1 MANEQTKAGERNL
14 VAVMHGIG
22 ELRIEERAIPE
33 PGPGEV
39 LVEVRS
45 VGVCGS
51 DVHFFE
57 HGRIGLDVVEPPHV
71 LGHEVAGRIAAHG
84 TGVAGPPIGARVAVE
99 PSRPCGSC
107 RVCRIGRYNLCPDMR
122 YFSAPPMDG
131 AFARYVTAPA
141 AFAFPLPEN
150 VSDDAAALIEPVSV
164 VLYAGRRTGIG
175 AGDRILI
182 AGGGPIGLLMA
193 QVARA
198 LGATRVIVAD
208 TNSHR
213 LALAAETAKAD
224 TVDVS
229 TTRLQDAVSEVDAFI
244 ECSGNPA
251 ALVSGIECVRRA
263 GRATVIGMSPEQTAE
278 IPLAVM
284 QAREIDLVPTFRFA
298 NVYDAAIELVA
309 AGAVD
314 PTSIVTGH
322 FELEDTERALRA
334 GRSDPSSVKAIVR
347 PWGLEGGE

>member
-1 MANEQTKAGERNL
+1 MESVRTPARETNL
-14 VAVMHGIG
+14 VAVMHGVG
-22 ELRIEERAIPE
+22 ELGIEERDVPE

-39 LVEVRS
+39 LVEVSS

-57 HGRIGLDVVEPPHV
+57 HGRIGLDIVEPPHV
-71 LGHEVAGRIAAHG
+71 LGHEVAGRVAAHG
-84 TGVAGPPIGARVAVE
+84 PGVVGPPIGARVAVE
-99 PSRPCGSC
+99 PSRPCGNC

-141 AFAFPLPEN
+141 SFAFAVPDT

-175 AGDRILI
+175 VGDSILI
-182 AGGGPIGLLMA
+182 AGAGPIGLLMA

-198 LGATRVIVAD
+198 MGATRVIVTD
-208 TNSHR
+208 TNARR
-213 LALAAETAKAD
+213 LALAAETGA
-224 TVDVS
+224 TETIDVS
-229 TTRLQDAVSEVDAFI
+229 TMRPQDALAEVDAFI

-251 ALVSGIECVRRA
+251 ALTGGLECVRRA

-278 IPLAVM
+278 IPMAVM

-309 AGAVD
+309 SGVVD

-322 FELEDTERALRA
+322 FRLEETARALRA
-334 GRSDPSSVKAIVR
+334 GGSDPSSVKPIVH
-347 PWGLEGGE
+347 PWA

>member
-1 MANEQTKAGERNL
+1 MESMRTLTGEQNL
-14 VAVMHGIG
+14 VAVMKGVG
-22 ELRIEERAIPE
+22 ELRVEERAVPE
-33 PGPGEV
+33 PRPGEV
-39 LVEVRS
+39 LVEVAS

-57 HGRIGLDVVEPPHV
+57 HGRIGLDVVQPPHV
-71 LGHEVAGRIAAHG
+71 LGHEVAGRVVAHG
-84 TGVAGPPIGARVAVE
+84 DLVPGPAIGARVAVE
-99 PSRPCGSC
+99 PSRPCGTC

-141 AFAFPLPEN
+141 SFAFEVPDS

-164 VLYAGRRTGIG
+164 VLYAGRRTGIR

-182 AGGGPIGLLMA
+182 AGAGPIGLLMA

-198 LGATRVIVAD
+198 MGATRVIVTD
-208 TNSHR
+208 TNARR
-213 LALAAETAKAD
+213 LALAAETGATD

-229 TTRLQDAVSEVDAFI
+229 KTRPQDAVPEVDAFI

-251 ALVSGIECVRRA
+251 ALTSGIECVRRA

-278 IPLAVM
+278 VPMAVM

-309 AGAVD
+309 SGAVD
-314 PTSIVTGH
+314 PTAIVTGH
-322 FELEDTERALRA
+322 FKLEETERALRA
-334 GRSDPSSVKAIVR
+334 GRTDPTSVKPIVR
-347 PWGLEGGE
+347 PWA

>member
-1 MANEQTKAGERNL
+1 MRNVNV
-14 VAVMHGIG
+14 VAVMQGVG
-22 ELRIEERAIPE
+22 ELELEQRSVPE

-39 LVEVRS
+39 LVEVSS

-71 LGHEVAGRIAAHG
+71 LGHEVAGRVIAHG
-84 TGVAGPPIGARVAVE
+84 EDVSAPPIGARVAVE
-99 PSRPCGSC
+99 PSRPCGVC

-131 AFARYVTAPA
+131 AFARYVTAPQS
-141 AFAFPLPEN
+141 FAFPVPDD

-175 AGDRILI
+175 AGERVLI
-182 AGGGPIGLLMA
+182 AGAGPIGLLMA

-198 LGATRVIVAD
+198 MGATHVVVSD
-208 TNSHR
+208 TNARR
-213 LALAAETAKAD
+213 LALAAETAATE

-229 TTRLQDAVSEVDAFI
+229 ATPVQEAVSDVDAFI

-251 ALVSGIECVRRA
+251 ALTSGIECVRHG
-263 GRATVIGMSPEQTAE
+263 GRVTVVGMSPEQTAT
-278 IPLAVM
+278 IPIAVM

-298 NVYDAAIELVA
+298 NVYAAAIELVA
-309 AGAVD
+309 SGAVD
-314 PTSIVTGH
+314 PTAIVTGH
-322 FELEDTERALRA
+322 FPLEETERALRA
-334 GRSDPSSVKAIVR
+334 SRTDPGSVKPIVR
-347 PWGLEGGE
+347 PWS